1 MRLKS
6 LYIKEYKNLKDFSI
20 SFDTDSFIDVFVGK
34 NGSGKS
40 NFFEALIDIFRFLYE
55 LNQGKPSITFDFK
68 IEYEI
73 DNKPTKIEWID
84 DKLSINGEKNRTT
97 LGKTP
102 VPDNMIVYYSGH
114 NDKVTSILDDY
125 LSSFRPRVQKAGF
138 KEMRKII
145 GIGSDYKQLLLVLML
160 VNPEASKCG
169 AYIREKLDISNV
181 TNLLKVVLKRPF
193 FAKADYH
200 VERLDPSTA
209 YWNPIGISREFLNR
223 LERCI
228 VTDSSRDEGYIEKQ
242 DTYIIYYDVQ
252 ELSNEF
258 KDMSMLDLFIQFD
271 NLKTIDMLKSISLDV
286 TLTNGKVL
294 NTDHF
299 SDGQFQTVYIYSIVE
314 LFKDRNCIT
323 LLDEPDSFLHPEWQ
337 FEFMDQVFNIA
348 DKAANNHVL
357 MSSHSAATIT
367 SSKDNVLSLFEING
381 SSVNIT
387 KVCRSEVIKSLSGG
401 HILLTE
407 AEARLNINSM
417 LKNTT
422 RPVLFTEGIT
432 DEMILEVAWKK
443 LFPGTTIMFEI
454 QNAFDRH
461 FLCNQF
467 KRIEL
472 QQNHPQRLMFALFD
486 FDEAYDDWNSLRTGS
501 VVVADPFMGMT
512 KILDYQYHYALL
524 LPVPNVA
531 SVKRQVLDANDRPW
545 GRGIDSHLSM
555 ELMFYDEN
563 WDINDQWFAKK
574 SVSCG
579 GEVIEFQGNKVSFA
593 RDVVPNLEPARFEVF
608 RPMFE
613 FIIDKCAT
621 DR

>member
-6 LYIKEYKNLKDFSI
+6 LYIDGYKNLKDFSI
-20 SFDTDSFIDVFVGK
+20 TFDIDSFIDVFVGK

-40 NFFEALIDIFRFLYE
+40 NFFEALVDIFRYLYE
-55 LNQGKPSITFDFK
+55 SNRGKPIIDFNFT

-73 DNKPTKIEWID
+73 EE
-84 DKLSINGEKNRTT
+84 KLFSIKRNEGTLEINGKTRKT
-97 LGKTP
+97 LGSTP
-102 VPDNMIVYYSGH
+102 FPDNLIAYYSGH
-114 NDKVTSILDDY
+114 NDKVSDIVTLYES
-125 LSSFRPRVQKAGF
+125 RF
-138 KEMRKII
+138 KTEVVSAKESASRKII
-145 GIGSDYKQLLLVLML
+145 GVGKEYKQLLLTMML
-160 VNPEASKCG
+160 LSRDDNPAKKSICQ
-169 AYIREKLDISNV
+169 KLGIVDIANEFRV
-181 TNLLKVVLKRPF
+181 ILKRPY
-193 FAKADYH
+193 FAKPSDS
-200 VERLDPSTA
+200 VDPYDPDTGFWGA
-209 YWNPIGISREFLNR
+209 KGVTQEFLDR
-223 LERCI
+223 LFACKSDIQIRE
-228 VTDSSRDEGYIEKQ
+228 EGYVPSK
-242 DTYIIYYDVQ
+242 DLYYLYINVDRFRQ
-252 ELSNEF
+252 NFSG
-258 KDMSMLDLFIQFD
+258 DLLQLIFRQFD
-271 NLKTIDMLKSISLDV
+271 NLKSIDMLVSISIDIKHTCGEV
-286 TLTNGKVL
+286 MS
-294 NTDHF
+294 TDHF

-337 FEFMDQVFNIA
+337 FEFMDQVLNIA
-348 DKAANNHVL
+348 DKSAKNHVL

-367 SSKDNVLSLFEING
+367 SSKDNLLSLFEING
-381 SSVNIT
+381 SSVSVT
-387 KVCRSEVIKSLSGG
+387 KICRSEVIKSLSGG

-407 AEARLNINSM
+407 AEARLNINSV

-432 DEMILEVAWKK
+432 DEMILEVAWNK
-443 LFPGTTIMFEI
+443 LFPGTTVMFEI
-454 QNAFDRH
+454 QNAFDRY

-467 KRIEL
+467 KRNEL

-486 FDEAYDDWNSLRTGS
+486 FDDAYDDWNSLRTGS
-501 VVVADPFMGMT
+501 IVVADPFMGMT
-512 KILDYQYHYALL
+512 KTLDYQYHYAML

-531 SVKRQVLDANDRPW
+531 AVKRQVLDANDRPW

-563 WDINDQWFAKK
+563 WDNNDQWFAKK

-613 FIIDKCAT
+613 FIKDMCANGS
-621 DR
+621 